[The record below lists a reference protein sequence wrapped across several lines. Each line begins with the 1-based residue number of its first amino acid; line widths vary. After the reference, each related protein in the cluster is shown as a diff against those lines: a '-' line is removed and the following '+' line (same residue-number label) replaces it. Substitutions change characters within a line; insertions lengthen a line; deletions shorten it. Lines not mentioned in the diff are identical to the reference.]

1 MRPDL
6 LHPADQLVMIMDRIY
21 KYGLT
26 TTSGGNLSIKDNE
39 DNIWIT
45 PSGIDKGSLTRKD
58 IICVK
63 PDGTIEG
70 IHKPSMELPFHKQ
83 VYRKRPDIKAILH
96 AHPPALVA
104 FSIVRKIPD
113 TLLLPGVNF
122 ICGPIGMAEY
132 DIPGSVELG
141 NKIASVFEK
150 GFNSVLLENHG
161 AVVAAESL
169 FKAFMIFET
178 LDFCAQI
185 EINAKRI
192 GKIKTLCQAGIAKHN
207 LYLRMDEFIPDFFS
221 NKEKEMRREM
231 CELVHRAYDQ
241 RLFTSTRGTFSARI
255 NENSFIITPE
265 NADRKYIEPEDLVRI
280 ENGNKEAGKSPDRS
294 VLLHQRIYD
303 THPHVNSVI
312 VAQPPN
318 VMAFAVSDQDID
330 SRLIPES
337 YIMLRDV
344 FRLPFGYGL
353 THPETTAAKFLSSSP
368 VAIIE
373 NDCIVV
379 TGNSLINAFDR
390 LEVAEYSAKS
400 IISSRVIGDIVTIDE
415 KQIKNIKEAFKLN

>member
-1 MRPDL
+1 
-6 LHPADQLVMIMDRIY
+6 
-21 KYGLT
+21 
-26 TTSGGNLSIKDNE
+26 
-39 DNIWIT
+39 
-45 PSGIDKGSLTRKD
+45 
-58 IICVK
+58 
-63 PDGTIEG
+63 
-70 IHKPSMELPFHKQ
+70 
-83 VYRKRPDIKAILH
+83 
-96 AHPPALVA
+96 
-104 FSIVRKIPD
+104 
-113 TLLLPGVNF
+113 
-122 ICGPIGMAEY
+122 
-132 DIPGSVELG
+132 
-141 NKIASVFEK
+141 
-150 GFNSVLLENHG
+150 
-161 AVVAAESL
+161 
-169 FKAFMIFET
+169 
-178 LDFCAQI
+178 
-185 EINAKRI
+185 
-192 GKIKTLCQAGIAKHN
+192 LCQAGIAKHN

-344 FRLPFGYGL
+344 FSLPFGYGL

-379 TGNSLINAFDR
+379 TGNSLVNAFDR